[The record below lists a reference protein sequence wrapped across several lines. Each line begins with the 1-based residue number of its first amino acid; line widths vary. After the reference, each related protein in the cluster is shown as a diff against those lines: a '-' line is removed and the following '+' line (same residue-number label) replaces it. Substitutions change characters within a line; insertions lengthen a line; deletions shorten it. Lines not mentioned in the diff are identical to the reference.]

1 MRLSFC
7 YVRGCGVPTDV
18 FLLAYVTG
26 QFLDISHRVS
36 VFFIMPDTITYNRYT
51 NVYSISVSMVSRLTL
66 NLRQL
71 GTRDQSTLIP
81 RSSTAITGSNFTTQI
96 ILTEYEEDAFD
107 NAEEEDSR
115 HLWVAS
121 RNPLTNSNALITTY
135 KEQWCIPGDSLQILW
150 TIFNICRMV
159 VIA

>member
-36 VFFIMPDTITYNRYT
+36 VFFIMPDTIAYNRYT

-96 ILTEYEEDAFD
+96 VLTEYDEDAFD

-115 HLWVAS
+115 HL
-121 RNPLTNSNALITTY
+121 
-135 KEQWCIPGDSLQILW
+135 
-150 TIFNICRMV
+150 
-159 VIA
+159 